1 MGTYLACAFELS
13 PWLKRGACAARLVMQ
28 NQLSETSEGGKSG
41 ALPRLQS
48 SKCPASQTLLVYVY
62 FCSVNNGSTRWIN
75 TLV

>member
-41 ALPRLQS
+41 ALPGSKAQS
-48 SKCPASQTLLVYVY
+48 VPPPKRFWFTFIFAV
-62 FCSVNNGSTRWIN
+62 
-75 TLV
+75 